1 MRKIIAAAAPLIST
15 DARKA
20 NFRVILARARAPMTV
35 EHLTKLA
42 VSYEAAYRRNRASRR
57 PSERALLFGALLT
70 ARAVY
75 SLAREVARG

>member
-1 MRKIIAAAAPLIST
+1 MRNTVTAAAPVLST

-20 NFRVILARARAPMTV
+20 NFRIILARARAPMTT

-75 SLAREVARG
+75 SLAREVSRG